1 MSDTKCYKCG
11 KPGHFARECRS
22 EGSYNG
28 GGGGYGG
35 GGFGGGSYGGGRG
48 GGGFRGGRGGGGG
61 GGRGA
66 GRVGMSSCLTFDV
79 GMCTVHPC
87 VFFHS
92 LAINVVLI
100 RSV

>member
-22 EGSYNG
+22 EGGYNG
-28 GGGGYGG
+28 GGYS

-48 GGGFRGGRGGGGG
+48 GFRGGRGG

-66 GRVGMSSCLTFDV
+66 GRVGMLSCLTLNV
-79 GMCTVHPC
+79 GMCTIHPEC
-87 VFFHS
+87 PIFSTFE
-92 LAINVVLI
+92 NF
-100 RSV
+100 